1 MNERRMGRVILILL
15 ILLNLILLGYYLY
28 QQINVNWV
36 PAERIAQVEE
46 LYKKSGIEIQTEPDR
61 RNRQYPLLEVGEANL
76 DQMVE
81 DFLNEP
87 YEKTYIYGSEV
98 QYVSEH
104 LLIITDRKEHKI
116 SYQDRSKEAE
126 TLQYHGVSVE
136 DWARQC
142 RISMEEAEGIMEE
155 KAKDFAHKWLGEDI
169 SLSKVV
175 KTSEGYVYR
184 FYAMREQ
191 MVLCFNELQVCVS
204 YGEVT
209 SAQLTYWDVVEEAD
223 ETYVL
228 LPIDE
233 ILYAMLGNIKADMEE
248 GQKDEVVMIMDGYH
262 IEKSDDTQEQ
272 IKAVP
277 SIIVVLKSGKEYV
290 MNRTAV

>member
-28 QQINVNWV
+28 QQININWV

-136 DWARQC
+136 DWARQS

-175 KTSEGYVYR
+175 KTREGYVYR

>member
-104 LLIITDRKEHKI
+104 LLIITNRKEHKI

-136 DWARQC
+136 DWARQS

>member
-1 MNERRMGRVILILL
+1 MGRVILILL

-36 PAERIAQVEE
+36 PAERIAQVKE

>member
-87 YEKTYIYGSEV
+87 YEKTYIFGSEV
-98 QYVSEH
+98 QYVSEY

-136 DWARQC
+136 DWARQS
-142 RISMEEAEGIMEE
+142 RISMEEAERIMEE

-290 MNRTAV
+290 MNRTTV

>member
-136 DWARQC
+136 DWARQS
-142 RISMEEAEGIMEE
+142 RISMEEAERIMEE

-290 MNRTAV
+290 MNRTTV

>member
-136 DWARQC
+136 DWARQS
-142 RISMEEAEGIMEE
+142 RISMDEAEGIMEE

>member
-136 DWARQC
+136 DWARQS
-142 RISMEEAEGIMEE
+142 RISMEEAERIMEE

-209 SAQLTYWDVVEEAD
+209 SAQLTYWNVVEEAD

>member
-116 SYQDRSKEAE
+116 SYQDRSKKAE

-136 DWARQC
+136 DWARQS

>member
-36 PAERIAQVEE
+36 PVERIAQVEE

-136 DWARQC
+136 EWARQS

>member
-136 DWARQC
+136 DWARQS

-209 SAQLTYWDVVEEAD
+209 SAQLTYWDVVEEVD

>member
-136 DWARQC
+136 DWARQS

-262 IEKSDDTQEQ
+262 IEKSDGTQEQ

>member
-87 YEKTYIYGSEV
+87 YEKTYIFGSEV

-136 DWARQC
+136 DWARQS
-142 RISMEEAEGIMEE
+142 RISMEEAERIMEE

-290 MNRTAV
+290 MNRTTV

>member
-1 MNERRMGRVILILL
+1 
-15 ILLNLILLGYYLY
+15 
-28 QQINVNWV
+28 
-36 PAERIAQVEE
+36 
-46 LYKKSGIEIQTEPDR
+46 
-61 RNRQYPLLEVGEANL
+61 
-76 DQMVE
+76 
-81 DFLNEP
+81 
-87 YEKTYIYGSEV
+87 
-98 QYVSEH
+98 
-104 LLIITDRKEHKI
+104 
-116 SYQDRSKEAE
+116 
-126 TLQYHGVSVE
+126 
-136 DWARQC
+136 
-142 RISMEEAEGIMEE
+142 MEEAEGIMEE

>member
-28 QQINVNWV
+28 QQINVNWA

-136 DWARQC
+136 DWARQS

>member
-136 DWARQC
+136 DWARQS
-142 RISMEEAEGIMEE
+142 RISMEEAERIMEE

>member
-28 QQINVNWV
+28 QQININWV

-46 LYKKSGIEIQTEPDR
+46 LYKNSGIEIQTEPDR

-136 DWARQC
+136 DWARQS

-175 KTSEGYVYR
+175 KTREGYVYR

-233 ILYAMLGNIKADMEE
+233 ILYAMLGNIKADMED

>member
-136 DWARQC
+136 DWARQS

-175 KTSEGYVYR
+175 KTREGYVYR

-209 SAQLTYWDVVEEAD
+209 SAQLTYWDVVEEVD

>member
-81 DFLNEP
+81 DFLNES
-87 YEKTYIYGSEV
+87 YEKTYIFGSEV

-136 DWARQC
+136 DWARQS

>member
-104 LLIITDRKEHKI
+104 LLIITDRKGHKI

-136 DWARQC
+136 DWARQS

>member
-15 ILLNLILLGYYLY
+15 ILLNLVLLGYYLY

-136 DWARQC
+136 DWARQS

-209 SAQLTYWDVVEEAD
+209 SAQLTYWDVIEEAD

>member
-81 DFLNEP
+81 DFLKEP

-136 DWARQC
+136 DWARQS

-169 SLSKVV
+169 SLS
-175 KTSEGYVYR
+175 R
-184 FYAMREQ
+184 
-191 MVLCFNELQVCVS
+191 
-204 YGEVT
+204 
-209 SAQLTYWDVVEEAD
+209 
-223 ETYVL
+223 
-228 LPIDE
+228 
-233 ILYAMLGNIKADMEE
+233 
-248 GQKDEVVMIMDGYH
+248 
-262 IEKSDDTQEQ
+262 
-272 IKAVP
+272 
-277 SIIVVLKSGKEYV
+277 
-290 MNRTAV
+290 

>member
-136 DWARQC
+136 DWARQS

-191 MVLCFNELQVCVS
+191 MVLCFNELQVFVS

-209 SAQLTYWDVVEEAD
+209 SAQLTYWDVVEEVD

>member
-104 LLIITDRKEHKI
+104 FLIITDRKEHKI

>member
-136 DWARQC
+136 DWARQS

>member
-36 PAERIAQVEE
+36 LAERIAQVEE

-136 DWARQC
+136 DWARQS

-262 IEKSDDTQEQ
+262 IEKSDGTQEQ

>member
-28 QQINVNWV
+28 EQININWV

-46 LYKKSGIEIQTEPDR
+46 LYKNSGIEIQTEPDR

-136 DWARQC
+136 DWARQS

-175 KTSEGYVYR
+175 KTREGYVYR

-204 YGEVT
+204 YGEVI

-233 ILYAMLGNIKADMEE
+233 ILYAMLGNIKADMED

>member
-87 YEKTYIYGSEV
+87 YEKTYIYGSEA

-136 DWARQC
+136 DWARQS

>member
-87 YEKTYIYGSEV
+87 YEKTYIYGSEA

-136 DWARQC
+136 DWARQS

-169 SLSKVV
+169 SLSKVE